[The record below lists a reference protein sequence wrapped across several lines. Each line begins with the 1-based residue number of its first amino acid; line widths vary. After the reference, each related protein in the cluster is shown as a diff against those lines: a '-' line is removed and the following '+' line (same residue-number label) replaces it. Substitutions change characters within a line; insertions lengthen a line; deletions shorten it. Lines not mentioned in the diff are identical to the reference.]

1 MERDWSEYSTCHVT
15 HDVVCFEGRMM
26 RTIERLDLTNKTMM
40 YFTSDH
46 GGHIEDSDEQGQKG
60 GWNGV
65 YRGLIIHTTKLKRCK
80 CLI

>member
-1 MERDWSEYSTCHVT
+1 MFESRDSWCVLT
-15 HDVVCFEGRMM
+15 GRMM
-26 RTIERLDLTNKTMM
+26 ETVERLDLTNKTMM

-65 YRGLIIHTTKLKRCK
+65 YRGLTHRHTKAKLNLMTLKD
-80 CLI
+80 INV